1 LFETTRLL
9 VQQVGNED
17 PFVRTRLY
25 PALIRIFER
34 VSRGERETLWLTAD
48 GLVANGDEH
57 VALTWMDMRTGDT
70 PTTPRR
76 GLAVE
81 LQALWTKGAETLAVL
96 ARQYGDRD
104 VAEAAEH
111 ASISARGAFRGRFWC
126 ERTKYPY
133 DCLPEDDAIG
143 AEADDAI
150 RPNALI
156 ALDIDPDLFE
166 RWQAAAIVD
175 HVQTRLLTPRGV
187 RSLDPANPAYRGVYV
202 GPFTERR
209 TAYHQG
215 LAWTHLLGS
224 YARAAL
230 RVRPGDFEL
239 AEDLRLRIDRARA
252 DCPVL
257 GHIPQF
263 SDGEPPYRPGGCPA
277 QAWSV
282 AELLRTLVWE
292 LD

>member
-1 LFETTRLL
+1 
-9 VQQVGNED
+9 VGDDD

-25 PALIRIFER
+25 PTLVRIFER
-34 VSRGERETLWLTAD
+34 VSRGERETLWLAAD

-96 ARQYGDRD
+96 ARRYGDTG
-104 VAEAAEH
+104 VAEAAER
-111 ASISARGAFRGRFWC
+111 AAVNARGAFRRRFWC

-133 DCLPEDDAIG
+133 DCLPEDETQSEG
-143 AEADDAI
+143 DDAI

-156 ALDIDPDLFE
+156 ALDVDPDLFE
-166 RWQAAAIVD
+166 RWQAAAIID
-175 HVQTRLLTPRGV
+175 HVQKRLLTPRGV
-187 RSLDPANPAYRGVYV
+187 RSLDPENPAYRGVYV

-209 TAYHQG
+209 SAYHQG

-239 AEDLRLRIDRARA
+239 AEDLRMRIDRARA
-252 DCPVL
+252 ECPVL

-282 AELLRTLVWE
+282 AELLRTLAWE
-292 LD
+292 LE